1 MTGSPGSRGLLSGGP
16 LRLLIAMAVMLG
28 LLLVFL
34 AGWCLGGGVWR
45 GEVSVM
51 EVRVDDS
58 NWLELTVA
66 SCNGDP
72 VAEVTRATDAEV
84 WVKVVASSTPLKGG
98 GDCQDIVGVRLHEP
112 LGDRVVVD
120 KHTAEPVIVIKVE
133 P

>member
-1 MTGSPGSRGLLSGGP
+1 M
-16 LRLLIAMAVMLG
+16 RLLMVIAVVLG
-28 LLLVFL
+28 LLLVFV

-45 GEVSVM
+45 GEVNVM

-58 NWLELTVA
+58 NWIELTVA
-66 SCNGDP
+66 SSNGDP
-72 VAEVTRATDAEV
+72 VASVTRTTDPEV

-98 GDCQDIVGVRLHEP
+98 GDCQDIVGVRLHES

-120 KHTAEPVIVIKVE
+120 KHTGEPVVVIKIE

>member
-1 MTGSPGSRGLLSGGP
+1 MTSSSGSGGLLSGGP
-16 LRLLIAMAVMLG
+16 VRLLIAMAVLLG

-34 AGWCLGGGVWR
+34 TGWCLGGGVWR

-51 EVRVDDS
+51 EVRVDGS
-58 NWLELTVA
+58 NWIELTVA
-66 SCNGDP
+66 GGNGDP

-98 GDCQDIVGVRLHEP
+98 GDCVDIVGVRLHEP
-112 LGDRVVVD
+112 PGDRVVVD
-120 KHTAEPVIVIKVE
+120 KHTGEPVVVIKVE

>member
-1 MTGSPGSRGLLSGGP
+1 MTTCPGSRGILSGG
-16 LRLLIAMAVMLG
+16 LVRLSMAIAVVLG
-28 LLLVFL
+28 FLVVFA

-45 GEVSVM
+45 GEVSVL
-51 EVRVDDS
+51 EVRSDSS

-72 VAEVTRATDAEV
+72 VASVSRATDTEV
-84 WVKVVASSTPLKGG
+84 WVKVVASSTPLEGG
-98 GDCQDIVGVRLHEP
+98 GDCQDIVGVRLQKP

-120 KHTAEPVIVIKVE
+120 KHTGDPVIVIRVK

>member
-1 MTGSPGSRGLLSGGP
+1 MTDSSGSRGLLSGG
-16 LRLLIAMAVMLG
+16 LVRLLVVIAVVIG
-28 LLLVFL
+28 FLVVFA

-45 GEVSVM
+45 GEVSVR
-51 EVRVDDS
+51 EVRSDSS

-72 VAEVTRATDAEV
+72 VASVSRATDTEV
-84 WVKVVASSTPLKGG
+84 WVKVVASSTPLEGG
-98 GDCQDIVGVRLHEP
+98 GDCQDIVGVRLQKP

-120 KHTAEPVIVIKVE
+120 KHTGDPVIVIRVK